1 MSGHDRILPCLLEW
15 PEGRETMKTTTSAAQ
30 DRLFDALSPAVRAL
44 AQRGV
49 VRRYRKNT
57 VIVNEGEMGESTF
70 VLLEGSVKVYA
81 NDACGHE
88 IIYDIVEPGD
98 YFAEMSLDG
107 APRSASAMTLEPC
120 TCAVVDSAQMRAHL
134 DHPPYA
140 NEFMAHVSRRA
151 RAATL
156 KARELALMDVYSR
169 VVSTLEG
176 QRGAASA
183 GAPITIAP
191 ITHRTIASR
200 VGASREMVSRLL
212 KDLERGGYLDLGL
225 RQIILRRKLP
235 ARW

>member
-1 MSGHDRILPCLLEW
+1 
-15 PEGRETMKTTTSAAQ
+15 MKTSTTAAQ

-49 VRRYRKNT
+49 VRTYRKNT
-57 VIVNEGEMGESTF
+57 VIVSEGEMGESTF
-70 VLLEGSVKVYA
+70 VLLEGRVKVYA

-107 APRSASAMTLEPC
+107 APRAASAMTLVPC
-120 TCAVVDSAQMRAHL
+120 VCAVVDGLEMRAHL
-134 DHPPYA
+134 AHPPYA
-140 NEFMAHVSRRA
+140 IEFMAHVTRRA

-156 KARELALMDVYSR
+156 KARELALMDVYGR
-169 VVSTLEG
+169 VVRTLEG
-176 QRGAASA
+176 QRGAATA
-183 GAPITIAP
+183 GVPITIAP
-191 ITHRTIASR
+191 ITHQTIASR

-212 KDLERGGYLDLGL
+212 KDLERGGYVDLGVREITL
-225 RQIILRRKLP
+225 KRKLP

>member
-1 MSGHDRILPCLLEW
+1 
-15 PEGRETMKTTTSAAQ
+15 MKPSTTAAQ
-30 DRLFDALSPAVRAL
+30 DRLFDALTPAVRAL
-44 AQRGV
+44 ALRGAI
-49 VRRYRKNT
+49 RRYRKNT
-57 VIVNEGEMGESTF
+57 VIVNEGEMGDSTF
-70 VLLEGSVKVYA
+70 VLLEGRVKVYA
-81 NDACGHE
+81 NDSCGHE

-120 TCAVVDSAQMRAHL
+120 TCSVVDGTEMRAHL
-134 DHPPYA
+134 AHQPYA
-140 NEFMAHVSRRA
+140 IEFMAHVSRRA
-151 RAATL
+151 RSATL

-169 VVSTLEG
+169 VVKTLEG
-176 QRGAASA
+176 QRGAATL

-191 ITHRTIASR
+191 ITHQALASR

-212 KDLERGGYLDLGL
+212 KDLERGGYIHLGL

>member
-1 MSGHDRILPCLLEW
+1 
-15 PEGRETMKTTTSAAQ
+15 MKTSTTAAQ

-49 VRRYRKNT
+49 VRIYRKNT
-57 VIVNEGEMGESTF
+57 VIVSEGEMGESTF
-70 VLLEGSVKVYA
+70 VLLEGRVKVYA
-81 NDACGHE
+81 NDACGRE

-107 APRSASAMTLEPC
+107 APRAASAMTLVPC
-120 TCAVVDSAQMRAHL
+120 VCAVVDGLEMRAHL
-134 DHPPYA
+134 AHPPHA
-140 NEFMAHVSRRA
+140 IEFMAHVTRRA

-156 KARELALMDVYSR
+156 KARELALMDVYGR

-176 QRGAASA
+176 QRGAATA
-183 GAPITIAP
+183 GVPITIAP
-191 ITHRTIASR
+191 ITHQTIASR

-212 KDLERGGYLDLGL
+212 KDLERGGYIDLGVREITL
-225 RQIILRRKLP
+225 KRKLP

>member
-1 MSGHDRILPCLLEW
+1 
-15 PEGRETMKTTTSAAQ
+15 MKTSTTAAP
-30 DRLFDALSPAVRAL
+30 DRLYDALSPAVRAL
-44 AQRGV
+44 ALRGV

-70 VLLEGSVKVYA
+70 VLLEGRVKVYA

-98 YFAEMSLDG
+98 YFAEMNFDG

-120 TCAVVDSAQMRAHL
+120 TCALVDSTEMHLHLAHQ
-134 DHPPYA
+134 PYA
-140 NEFMAHVSRRA
+140 IEFMAHVTRRA

-176 QRGAASA
+176 QRGAATP

-191 ITHRTIASR
+191 ITHQTLANR

-212 KDLERGGYLDLGL
+212 KDLERGGYIDLGL
-225 RQIILRRKLP
+225 RQITLKRKLP